1 MFTVHFLPSNTEVKV
16 SPGTLIS
23 DAAIM
28 AGLEDLH
35 LPCGGKG
42 TCGRCL
48 VEIVSDHTH
57 QSGDTRLERAL
68 AGKNLVMAC
77 QTRVSADITVRLT
90 KAREASM
97 QVVGDSHFLI
107 SEEYLP
113 NREALTPL
121 YRAIKL
127 TVPPAFV
134 EEHYSDWQR
143 FIRELTKH
151 VGQFPVSTDVWVLRS
166 LAGVLRAHDGKVT
179 AVVQRENGGIVVS
192 DIRPGHFTVRAHG
205 VAIDIGTTTVA
216 VQLVDMVDGK
226 IVSSRTFYN
235 AQISRG
241 SDVISRIDYAR
252 TPNKLLE
259 LRNLVLETINS
270 LLHAVAEDAGL
281 SSEDI
286 RAGFVACNTTM
297 LHLLLALPPR
307 HIREAPYVPTVNAVP
322 ALSASDVGLEI
333 DPQAR
338 IGFAPGVGSYVGGDI
353 TAGLLCTELS
363 VNSDEVFLFLDIGTN
378 GEIVLGNNDWMVACS
393 CSAGPAFEGSGI
405 KCGMRATQGAIEYI
419 EISPDGLYLNYDV
432 IGGGKP
438 AGICGSGLICLLGE
452 MLLKGVIDQSGR
464 FNTDLDSPRMI
475 RIDNKRAFVIDWD
488 LNGVPDLVIT
498 EADIENLMR
507 TKAAIY
513 AACSL
518 ILANVGLDWNAIS
531 RVIIAGGFGRY
542 LQVEDAVMIGLLP
555 DLPYDK
561 FTYIGNSALTGAYIA
576 LLSREH
582 RDKLAEMASKM
593 TYVDLGS
600 DPNYM
605 DSYLGAMFLPH
616 TDMGRFPSVAA
627 KLDDAKKCIV

>member
-1 MFTVHFLPSNTEVKV
+1 
-16 SPGTLIS
+16 
-23 DAAIM
+23 M

-48 VEIVSDHTH
+48 VEIVSG
-57 QSGDTRLERAL
+57 QAQQPGDTRLERAL

-77 QTRVSADITVRLT
+77 QTRVSADVTVRLT

-113 NREALTPL
+113 DREALSPL
-121 YRAIKL
+121 YRAVKL
-127 TVPPAFV
+127 SVPEATV

-143 FIRELTKH
+143 LVREIQKET
-151 VGQFPVSTDVWVLRS
+151 GQQTPVSTDVWVLRE
-166 LAGVLRAHDGKVT
+166 LAEVLRANNGKVT
-179 AVVQRENGGIVVS
+179 VLFQRENGGIRVS
-192 DIRPGHFTVRAHG
+192 DIKPGHIAVRAHG
-205 VAIDIGTTTVA
+205 AAIDIGTTTIA
-216 VQLVDMVDGK
+216 VQLVDLVDGH
-226 IVSSRTFYN
+226 IVSSRTSYN

-241 SDVISRIDYAR
+241 ADVISRIDYAR
-252 TPNKLLE
+252 TPHKLLE
-259 LRNLVLETINS
+259 LRNLVLETING
-270 LLHAVAEDAGL
+270 LLHDVAEDGGMHC
-281 SSEDI
+281 EDI
-286 RAGFVACNTTM
+286 RAAFVAGNTTM
-297 LHLLLALPPR
+297 VHLLLALPPR
-307 HIREAPYVPTVNAVP
+307 HIREAPYVPTVNGVP
-322 ALSASDVGLEI
+322 ALSAAEIGLEI
-333 DPQAR
+333 DSQAMV
-338 IGFAPGVGSYVGGDI
+338 GFAPGVGSYVGGDI

-363 VNSDEVFLFLDIGTN
+363 VNSEEVFLFLDIGTN
-378 GEIVLGNNDWMVACS
+378 GEIVLGNNDWTVACA

-419 EISPDGLYLNYDV
+419 EISDDGLYVNYDV
-432 IGGGKP
+432 IGGSKP
-438 AGICGSGLICLLGE
+438 SGICGSGLICLLGE
-452 MLLKGVIDQSGR
+452 MLVRGIIDQSGR
-464 FNTDLDSPRMI
+464 LNTDIDTPRMVK
-475 RIDNKRAFVIDWD
+475 IDNARAFVIDWD

-498 EADIENLMR
+498 EPDIENLMR

-518 ILANVGLDWNAIS
+518 IMSNVGLDWDAIS
-531 RVIIAGGFGRY
+531 RVFIAGGFGRY

-582 RDKLAEMASKM
+582 RQKLSEIAGKM
-593 TYVDLGS
+593 TYIDLSS

-605 DSYLGAMFLPH
+605 DSYLGALFLPH
-616 TDMGRFPSVAA
+616 TDMQRFPSVME
-627 KLDDAKKCIV
+627 KMRGVVSCQ